1 MSILLQLIQFCLKME
16 IAEEEE
22 DRRQRKTSTRW
33 RRRNEEKHKISFTH
47 M

>member
-22 DRRQRKTSTRW
+22 ETGGKGRQTQD
-33 RRRNEEKHKISFTH
+33 EE
-47 M
+47 